1 MPLSLRSD
9 EIEEGEEFKVCGT
22 IEKKMLVSKKGGQ
35 YPKYVIP
42 VQKKNGEKYNLW
54 MLEHE
59 VVKIKRACGGQ
70 VEDYVGCKLVL
81 GQEQAVNENDEPIT
95 TKDGAPFLQ
104 IVIREV
110 RKR

>member
-9 EIEEGEEFKVCGT
+9 EVEEGEEFKVCGT
-22 IEKKMLVSKKGGQ
+22 IEKKMLVSKAGGQ

-42 VQKKNGEKYNLW
+42 VQKKGGEKFNLW
-54 MLEHE
+54 LFEQE

-70 VEDYVGCKLVL
+70 IEDYVGCKLIL
-81 GQEQAVNENDEPIT
+81 GRDQALNENDEPIM
-95 TKDGAPFLQ
+95 TKSGSPFMQ
-104 IVIREV
+104 VVIREV